1 MQTLT
6 SRDVQTRFGAVL
18 DLAKREPITVTQ
30 YGRPSVMIVPL
41 SIGEEAVRQHNA
53 SRFAEFL
60 DVMPAPNPQAPTL
73 NLKEVNQLVHE
84 TRP

>member
-6 SRDVQTRFGAVL
+6 SRDVQTRFGAVI

-41 SIGEEAVRQHNA
+41 DIGEEAG
-53 SRFAEFL
+53 F
-60 DVMPAPNPQAPTL
+60 
-73 NLKEVNQLVHE
+73 
-84 TRP
+84 